1 MQIAEYY
8 DSAALIWD
16 DDSSE
21 AKAARIV
28 TAMVS
33 IQRGGACVMDVGCG
47 SGAMFADLMDGGACE
62 IEGVDIS
69 GEMIRLA
76 EKKYGI
82 DPRIHLTRADFLQLE
97 QPGYEVI
104 VSFHAYHHFLQPR
117 DFLKKARELL
127 LPRGRLTAAF
137 PFGRERMNTLS
148 GFLPGGLA
156 RQLLPAAEEAELWR
170 EYFTI
175 DSICDNDSLY
185 LLSGTAK

>member
-8 DSAALIWD
+8 DSVAPIWD
-16 DDSSE
+16 DDYAE

-28 TAMVS
+28 AAMVS
-33 IQRGGACVMDVGCG
+33 IHWVGACVMDVGCG

-76 EKKYGI
+76 QKKYGH
-82 DPRIHLTRADFLQLE
+82 DPRIHLTQAD
-97 QPGYEVI
+97 
-104 VSFHAYHHFLQPR
+104 FLQPR

-127 LPRGRLTAAF
+127 LPRGRLTVAF
-137 PFGRERMNTLS
+137 PFGRDRMNTLGS
-148 GFLPGGLA
+148 IMPGGLA
-156 RQLLPAAEEAELWR
+156 RQLLPAEEEAKLWR
-170 EYFTI
+170 EFFAI
-175 DSICDNDSLY
+175 DCICDNDSLF

>member
-8 DSAALIWD
+8 DSVASIWD
-16 DDSSE
+16 DDYAE

-28 TAMVS
+28 TAMAS
-33 IQRGGACVMDVGCG
+33 IHRGGACVMDVGCG

-76 EKKYGI
+76 QKK
-82 DPRIHLTRADFLQLE
+82 
-97 QPGYEVI
+97 EVI
-104 VSFHAYHHFLQPR
+104 VSFNAYHHFLQPR

-127 LPRGRLTAAF
+127 LPRGRLTVAF
-137 PFGRERMNTLS
+137 PFGRDRMNTLGS
-148 GFLPGGLA
+148 IMPGGLA
-156 RQLLPAAEEAELWR
+156 RQLLPAEEEAKLWR
-170 EYFTI
+170 EFFAI
-175 DSICDNDSLY
+175 DCICDNDSLF